1 VLTNSSAYNDD
12 IDMGIAAMTESVT
25 FNRDEAILA
34 LLGGPETVN
43 LSVQDLHTPAA
54 LTRIIRFG
62 LPIESAYY
70 ARDHLGVDRALFHT
84 VLPRT
89 TLESARRKQN
99 TDRLTKTTSETLF
112 RMVRI
117 RALAEEAF
125 GDAERA
131 AQWLSTPKRIF
142 DDEAP
147 LSLLDTESGAGWVEQ
162 VLMRMMYGIDV

>member
-1 VLTNSSAYNDD
+1 LTLSSEYNVD
-12 IDMGIAAMTESVT
+12 IDKKSVTMTGSVT

-34 LLGGPETVN
+34 LLGGPEAID
-43 LSVQDLHTPAA
+43 LSARDIHTPAA
-54 LTRIIRFG
+54 LTRLIRRG
-62 LPIESAYY
+62 LPVKSAYY
-70 ARDHLGVDRALFHT
+70 ARDHLGVDRSLFHA

-131 AQWLSTPKRIF
+131 TRWLSTPKRIF

-147 LSLLDTESGAGWVEQ
+147 LSLLDTESGAAWVEQ
-162 VLMRMMYGIDV
+162 VLMRMMYGVDV